1 MKTQG
6 MDPQKV
12 EEYLSEV
19 PFEIR
24 NAIKPLNNDKIW
36 AILIALLKNE
46 EMRFGEIKSALG
58 TQSSGEIDRYLKQL
72 TAAGLVERE
81 ARKVEELGDKERS
94 YYCPTNLSRSLMSAL
109 FVSIL
114 PHPRVYRRDRMSVK
128 REFVEYGGKDRASTI
143 RYEKPEPGMK
153 YGYVQRGVRI

>member
-12 EEYLSEV
+12 EEYLSEI

-46 EMRFGEIKSALG
+46 EMRFGEIKSAFS
-58 TQSSGEIDRYLKQL
+58 TRSSGEIDRYLKQL

-81 ARKVEELGDKERS
+81 ARRVEELGDNERS
-94 YYCPTNLSRSLMSAL
+94 YYCPTNLSRSLVNAL

-114 PHPRVYRRDRMSVK
+114 PHPRVYRGGRMSVK
-128 REFVEYGGKDRASTI
+128 REFVEYSSKDRASTV
-143 RYEKPEPGMK
+143 RYERSEPGMK
-153 YGYVQRGVRI
+153 YSYVQRGVRI

>member
-1 MKTQG
+1 MKAQG

-36 AILIALLKNE
+36 AILIVLLKNE
-46 EMRFGEIKSALG
+46 EMRFGEIKSAFG
-58 TQSSGEIDRYLKQL
+58 TRSSGEIDRYLKQL

-81 ARKVEELGDKERS
+81 ARRVEELGDKERS
-94 YYCPTNLSRSLMSAL
+94 VYCPTNLSRSLMNAL

-114 PHPRVYRRDRMSVK
+114 PHPRVYRRERVSVK
-128 REFVEYGGKDRASTI
+128 REFVEYSSKDRASAI
-143 RYEKPEPGMK
+143 GSEKPEPGMK